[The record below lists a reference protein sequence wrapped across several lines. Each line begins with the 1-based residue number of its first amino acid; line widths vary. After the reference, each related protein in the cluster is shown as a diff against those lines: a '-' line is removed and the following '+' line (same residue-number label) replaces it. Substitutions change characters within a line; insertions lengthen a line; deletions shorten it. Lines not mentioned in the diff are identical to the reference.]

1 MLNVEYYSPATQV
14 RNEFYSGTHG
24 ALLAYDVTNRAS
36 FEALGSWLL
45 EMRSHLADP
54 DQDMASLVVV
64 VCANKVCMYVRCS
77 CCNVPYGWKVI
88 WRGYRH
94 LQMDGILLVPL
105 PYAGTN
111 SDRNVCVC
119 VYAGMCVR
127 TCMRACVYI
136 CVCEHVCTYVYV
148 NMCVHMCM

>member
-1 MLNVEYYSPATQV
+1 MLNVDYYSSAIQV

-64 VCANKVCMYVRCS
+64 VCANKVC
-77 CCNVPYGWKVI
+77 
-88 WRGYRH
+88 
-94 LQMDGILLVPL
+94 
-105 PYAGTN
+105 
-111 SDRNVCVC
+111 
-119 VYAGMCVR
+119 
-127 TCMRACVYI
+127 
-136 CVCEHVCTYVYV
+136 TYV
-148 NMCVHMCM
+148 CCS